1 LQNLVITLLA
11 RGIPVDGEKQIEVPV
26 QKPSGCERTPSTHYW
41 SSVQGVYQVIF
52 LEWKTKG
59 AYITAT
65 FTLDV
70 QEGKKTRHKF
80 LKLEP
85 LYFVTEEWS
94 EIIKFWMVWK

>member
-11 RGIPVDGEKQIEVPV
+11 RGIPVDGEKLIEVPV
-26 QKPSGCERTPSTHYW
+26 QKPSGCRKNSPPLTMEAQYKVFIRLFFW
-41 SSVQGVYQVIF
+41 S
-52 LEWKTKG
+52 EETKG

-80 LKLEP
+80 CKLEP

-94 EIIKFWMVWK
+94 EIIKFWMV